1 MREGVWDTSQVF
13 GAAMI
18 LSLIPTPYRVAI
30 YAVGLAL
37 IAGFSAVAGYNYSE
51 GRHAIWQ
58 VKQQDERLDA
68 VYDTLER
75 ARAEVKDAQEQ
86 AAESAKKLAA
96 LDQRQQRERIIY
108 VKSPAA
114 PDCRLDDGTFG
125 LLNDA
130 IRRANGTAA
139 PDPD

>member
-1 MREGVWDTSQVF
+1 MRDVLRNSGLVP
-13 GAAMI
+13 AMI

-37 IAGFSAVAGYNYSE
+37 IAGFSFSAGFKFSE

-75 ARAEVKDAQEQ
+75 ARAEAQAANEQ
-86 AAESAKKLAA
+86 AAQAEKKLAA
-96 LDQRQQRERIIY
+96 LDARQQRERIRY
-108 VKSPAA
+108 LADTPVAEGGRCLPRQKTTP
-114 PDCRLDDGTFG
+114 CNHLR
-125 LLNDA
+125 
-130 IRRANGTAA
+130 
-139 PDPD
+139 